1 MVLLM
6 IESKFGDILTANVE
20 AIVNTVN
27 CVGVMGKGI
36 ALQFK
41 LKYPENYRF
50 YKTTC
55 DQGRMM
61 VGKVLIFQRESIDYP
76 KYIINFPTKRHWK
89 GKSTL
94 QDISE
99 GLDSLVAEIKHL
111 KIKSIAIP
119 ALGSGLGGLDWQ
131 QVKSLII
138 DAFSS
143 LPDVEVWLYEPH
155 YSPSVQSMEVNT
167 KKPRITLAKALLIK
181 LMQVYQ
187 SLGYSH
193 SLLEI
198 QKLIYFINIPLQDDL
213 KFNFQKSNYGPYAS
227 TINYLLQDMENH
239 YTRGFGDRVQK
250 AEVHLLDN
258 AIKEADEFLSGHTTY
273 LENINRIKRL
283 VDGFETPFGMEL
295 LSTVHWVA
303 IHECSTNLS
312 NEEIIK
318 HVQQWNSRKKK
329 LFQPHHINIAINR
342 LKEGRWIRLKEE
354 IDDHTHI

>member
-1 MVLLM
+1 M
-6 IESKFGDILTANVE
+6 IHSKFGDILAANVE

-41 LKYPENYRF
+41 MKYPENYQL
-50 YKTTC
+50 YKKTC

-61 VGKVLIFQRESIDYP
+61 VGKVLTFEKKSSDNP

-89 GKSTL
+89 GKSTI
-94 QDISE
+94 QDISK
-99 GLDSLVAEIKHL
+99 GLGSLIAEIKHL

-143 LPDVEVWLYEPH
+143 LSDVDVWLYEPH

-187 SLGYSH
+187 ALGYSH

-198 QKLIYFINIPLQDDL
+198 QKLIYFINIPMHDEL
-213 KFNFQKSNYGPYAS
+213 KFNFKKSSYGPYAS

-250 AEVHLLDN
+250 AEVRLLDN
-258 AIKEADEFLSGHTTY
+258 AITEADEFLSNHTEC
-273 LENINRIKRL
+273 LENIKRIKQL

-303 IHECSTNLS
+303 TNECAINPS

-329 LFQPHHINIAINR
+329 LFQPHHINIAIDR
-342 LKEGRWIRLKEE
+342 LKEGHWIRIKEGM
-354 IDDHTHI
+354 DDHTLI

>member
-1 MVLLM
+1 M

-20 AIVNTVN
+20 AIINTVN

-187 SLGYSH
+187 ALGYSH

-198 QKLIYFINIPLQDDL
+198 QKLIYFINIPLQDEL

>member
-1 MVLLM
+1 M
-6 IESKFGDILTANVE
+6 IETKFGDILTANVE

-27 CVGVMGKGI
+27 CVGIMGKGI

-41 LKYPENYRF
+41 MKYPENYQL
-50 YKTTC
+50 YKKTC
-55 DQGRMM
+55 DQGRMI
-61 VGKVLIFQRESIDYP
+61 VGKVLTFDQKSPDNP

-89 GKSTL
+89 GKSTI
-94 QDISE
+94 QDISK
-99 GLDSLVAEIKHL
+99 GLDSLIAEVKHL

-131 QVKSLII
+131 QVKSIII

-143 LPDVEVWLYEPH
+143 LPDVDVWLYEPH

-167 KKPRITLAKALLIK
+167 KKPRITLTKALLIK

-187 SLGYSH
+187 VLGYSH

-198 QKLIYFINIPLQDDL
+198 QKLIYFINIPLQSEL
-213 KFNFQKSNYGPYAS
+213 KFNFKKSNYGPYTS
-227 TINYLLQDMENH
+227 TINHLLQGMENH

-250 AEVHLLDN
+250 AEVRLLDN
-258 AIKEADEFLSGHTTY
+258 AIEEADAFLSGKDGY
-273 LENINRIKRL
+273 LENIKRIKQL

-303 IHECSTNLS
+303 AHECNNNPT
-312 NEEIIK
+312 NEEVIK
-318 HVQQWNSRKKK
+318 HVQQWNNRKEK

-342 LKEGRWIRLKEE
+342 LKEGHWI
-354 IDDHTHI
+354 D